1 MKITPEILEEAKKLY
16 LEGNSIRKTTKLI
29 QDKFGIE
36 IGKTTIESHL
46 KKLIKLRNKKEVM
59 AMKRGAFLDEA

>member
-36 IGKTTIESHL
+36 IGKRIYKEDRREIH
-46 KKLIKLRNKKEVM
+46 NKQER
-59 AMKRGAFLDEA
+59 KRFY